1 MLLLINH
8 FFISIIYYISYSII
22 NTVKLSII
30 SVLVS
35 LILLPG
41 ITVGVN
47 ISTLSLNTGVI
58 RGSISVS
65 GII

>member
-1 MLLLINH
+1 ML
-8 FFISIIYYISYSII
+8 SIRVNNISYSII